1 MSARTFIVR
10 VSDSPPR
17 VVVEDVRALRTIAAA
32 SLDAVG
38 PQIAMWLR
46 EPEEESAGINPEVP
60 LDRS

>member
-17 VVVEDVRALRTIAAA
+17 VVIEDVRALRAIAATD
-32 SLDAVG
+32 LDAVG

-46 EPEEESAGINPEVP
+46 EPEEESAGIDPEAP
-60 LDRS
+60 RK